1 MQDFLEIERSNELQQ
16 RQEYE
21 IAKAQKL
28 NREKVKS
35 YFIKVSPHIFLLY
48 SS

>member
-35 YFIKVSPHIFLLY
+35 HFIKVTTPFLFTL
-48 SS
+48 